1 MEALKLGWIAL
12 ETWGTD
18 DKKFIESRIWSSRIQ
33 SQQRQGK
40 ELIELAPPQQL
51 VLKN

>member
-1 MEALKLGWIAL
+1 MGN
-12 ETWGTD
+12 D

-40 ELIELAPPQQL
+40 ELIELGATASTQELNLRCGQL
-51 VLKN
+51 